1 MAEISIPKLR
11 PLSMGQIMDQAIRLY
26 RRNFVAFV
34 GIVALVQIP
43 TIAMQFL
50 FTLTA
55 VNSGAGV
62 DTVGGIL
69 SLSTILTSFLSFVL
83 VQGLGTAAMTRA
95 VSDNYLGEK
104 TGSLQAFRKIGRSWL
119 SLIGALIVTGL
130 VSLGIFV
137 WAFVPLIGWLTGWA
151 MLYFMVVIVVPLVAP
166 VIVLEGT
173 GASGAWRRAWDL
185 ARRRFWWIIG
195 FFLVLTI
202 FNWLVGVGPTIVV
215 NFVVT
220 FLVVESINDPT
231 SALLVQTVASS
242 LTALFFSLIYLPFQ
256 LAAITLVYFDLRVR
270 SEAFDLALLAQDTG
284 DSEFRM
290 AEVTAAAPQAQQGSL
305 LTLRELGYFAG
316 LTFLVGSLFLVI
328 FLGFML
334 LVFLLPSTG

>member
-202 FNWLVGVGPTIVV
+202 FNWLVGVGPTIVL

-256 LAAITLVYFDLRVR
+256 LAAITLAYFDLRVR

-290 AEVTAAAPQAQQGSL
+290 AEVTAAAPQAQQRSL

>member
-1 MAEISIPKLR
+1 MAEISIPKLH

-290 AEVTAAAPQAQQGSL
+290 AEVTAAAPQAQQRSL